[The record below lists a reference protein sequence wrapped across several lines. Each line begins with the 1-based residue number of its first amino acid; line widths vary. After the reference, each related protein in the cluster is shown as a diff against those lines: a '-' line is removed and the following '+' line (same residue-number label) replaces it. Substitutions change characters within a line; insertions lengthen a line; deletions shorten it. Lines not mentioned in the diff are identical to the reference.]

1 MKKYMIFLGV
11 IGLFAFAP
19 SGGKNN
25 TAETKNKLE
34 LKKNLEKV
42 SPEEK
47 SILEISDS
55 ICNAIGVPAEL
66 VREIGQ
72 NESGWRCIK
81 SLSGGTDFG
90 DLQVIDETFDYWY
103 NELNLKGGK
112 NRYNYLVV
120 GIHYLK
126 YNHKRYHSWKKA
138 RFAYAR
144 GYWRNPSTWTCL
156 EEKFMQKIDWKKY
169 DGHR

>member
-1 MKKYMIFLGV
+1 MKKYLIFVGV
-11 IGLFAFAP
+11 IGLLAFSP

-25 TAETKNKLE
+25 TTEKKNKLISE
-34 LKKNLEKV
+34 KKAEKV
-42 SPEEK
+42 IPTKK
-47 SILEISDS
+47 SIQEISDS
-55 ICNAIGVPAEL
+55 ICFSIGVPPNL

-90 DLQVIDETFDYWY
+90 DLQVIEETFDYWY
-103 NELNLKGGK
+103 DRLELTGGK
-112 NRYNYLVV
+112 TRYNYLVV

-126 YNHKRYHSWKKA
+126 YNYDRYHSWEKA

-144 GYWRNPSTWTCL
+144 GSWRSKSTWTCL
-156 EEKFMQKIDWKKY
+156 EEKFMGKINWSEY
-169 DGHR
+169 DRY